1 VKDRYNGLPKIPK
14 NSADIADKIVKD
26 LTQMNLDGMSRRARQ
41 IAREYGREEIG
52 KNMNRL

>member
-1 VKDRYNGLPKIPK
+1 MKDRYNGLPKIPK